1 MTNLLNRRAALG
13 SIAAA
18 GAMLAAPA
26 AVALTANP
34 DAELIALQS
43 EIDFADRE
51 FSAVLTNLSRCQE
64 RFYDLR
70 DKLRSSE
77 MPLSS
82 AGEPISPEDPEW
94 KQAIADFGKRVAEL
108 RDRYPARKEV
118 VHDEARERREQA
130 EAEVRVKSG
139 LADAEQA
146 EDEKSDVV
154 SELKERVLAVQAT
167 TLAGLI
173 FKAKYAAAHYT
184 PGEYYSDVM
193 ISLVDDLLPCLGRP
207 DHGGDTANPL
217 LPEDAGGHGAL

>member
-1 MTNLLNRRAALG
+1 
-13 SIAAA
+13 
-18 GAMLAAPA
+18 
-26 AVALTANP
+26 
-34 DAELIALQS
+34 
-43 EIDFADRE
+43 
-51 FSAVLTNLSRCQE
+51 
-64 RFYDLR
+64 
-70 DKLRSSE
+70 

-94 KQAIADFGKRVAEL
+94 KQAIADFGERVAEL
-108 RDRYPARKEV
+108 RERYPARKEV
-118 VHDEARERREQA
+118 VHDGARERREQA